1 MIQLSF
7 IRNTSMDPL
16 SINTVDP
23 IRLELKIIGRMN
35 IEGVDSATQT
45 QGKKIIMTK
54 VSLIE

>member
-1 MIQLSF
+1 MIRLSF

-23 IRLELKIIGRMN
+23 IRLELKIRGRMN

>member
-1 MIQLSF
+1 
-7 IRNTSMDPL
+7 MDPL

-23 IRLELKIIGRMN
+23 IRLELKIRGRMN

-45 QGKKIIMTK
+45 QSKKIIMTK

>member
-7 IRNTSMDPL
+7 IRNTSTDLL
-16 SINTVDP
+16 SITVDP
-23 IRLELKIIGRMN
+23 IRLELKIRGRMN

>member
-7 IRNTSMDPL
+7 IRNTSTDFL
-16 SINTVDP
+16 SITVDP
-23 IRLELKIIGRMN
+23 IRLELKIGGRMN

-45 QGKKIIMTK
+45 QSKKIIMTK